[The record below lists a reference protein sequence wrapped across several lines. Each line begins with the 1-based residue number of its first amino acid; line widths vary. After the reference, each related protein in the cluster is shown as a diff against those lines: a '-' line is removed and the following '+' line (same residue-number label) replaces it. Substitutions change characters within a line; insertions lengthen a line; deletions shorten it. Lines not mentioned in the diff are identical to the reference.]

1 MKLYFY
7 FLEEPYNKE
16 PYIRCEECEVEEK
29 PKTYKPVDKFPNGYW
44 YSTVKKDDIGKINGY
59 QGNIVVLTEK
69 DNEKVADI
77 FKSKFECSI
86 NRSVERIKREE
97 ENIDKQKSLIEMVER
112 WKSE

>member
-7 FLEEPYNKE
+7 FLELPYNKE

-29 PKTYKPVDKFPNGYW
+29 PKTYKPVDRFPAEYC
-44 YSTVKKDDIGKINGY
+44 YSSVNKDDIGKINGY
-59 QGNIVVLTEK
+59 QGNIVVMLEK
-69 DNEKVADI
+69 DNAKVADI

-86 NRSVERIKREE
+86 NRSVERIKFDE
-97 ENIDKQKSLIEMVER
+97 ENIEKQKSLIKMVER

>member
-16 PYIRCEECEVEEK
+16 QYIRCEECEVEEK

-44 YSTVKKDDIGKINGY
+44 YSVVKKDDIGKINGY
-59 QGNIVVLTEK
+59 QGNIVVMKEK

-77 FKSKFECSI
+77 FKSKFEYSI
-86 NRSVERIKREE
+86 NRSVGRIKFDE
-97 ENIDKQKSLIEMVER
+97 ENIEKQKSLIEMVER

>member
-7 FLEEPYNKE
+7 FLELPYNKE

-29 PKTYKPVDKFPNGYW
+29 PKTYRPVDRFPKGYY
-44 YSTVKKDDIGKINGY
+44 YSTLKKGDIGTPIGY
-59 QGNIVVLTEK
+59 DKRAVALTEK
-69 DNEKVADI
+69 DNAKVADI

-86 NRSVERIKREE
+86 NRSVERIKCDE
-97 ENIDKQKSLIEMVER
+97 ENIEKQKSLIEMVER